1 MNANIISDERKPE
14 GKEGGSMKKNWII
27 IAIIVI
33 IIVGLSAIVLVK
45 KMGAQHDKEAVQNTL
60 AGTDQIR
67 DAPVVAAPEGEVPE
81 EYYQKK
87 LDEIENTMPKEIA
100 VIKFKHARNIF
111 AADPNLNQEEKAL
124 YMKKLEDAYKESYG
138 DVPAETP
145 DDKKEQERIKA
156 RTYEFKSSVASLKND
171 TSLSREQKETEL
183 LDLLK
188 KYIADVDKGMT
199 EEDLKA
205 EMEKLK
211 ADKTMTREEKEKK
224 LTGSVGKFVESNK
237 SKQ

>member
-1 MNANIISDERKPE
+1 
-14 GKEGGSMKKNWII
+14 MKKNWII
-27 IAIIVI
+27 IAIIAVI
-33 IIVGLSAIVLVK
+33 IAGLAAFALVK
-45 KMGAQHDKEAVQNTL
+45 KMGPQQDATPVQNAQ
-60 AGTDQIR
+60 AGSGQVQDSQGEDSPVG
-67 DAPVVAAPEGEVPE
+67 DARR
-81 EYYQKK
+81 EYYEGKVY
-87 LDEIENTMPKEIA
+87 EIENTLPREIA
-100 VIKFKHARNIF
+100 IIKFKHARNIF
-111 AADPNLNQEEKAL
+111 TADFSLNQEEKAL
-124 YMKKLEDAYKESYG
+124 YLRKLEDSYRESFG
-138 DVPAETP
+138 EVPAETP

-156 RTYEFKSSVASLKND
+156 RTYELKNSVTALRND
-171 TSLSREQKETEL
+171 ASLSRDQKETEI

-237 SKQ
+237 GKQ

>member
-1 MNANIISDERKPE
+1 MQDTQE
-14 GKEGGSMKKNWII
+14 
-27 IAIIVI
+27 
-33 IIVGLSAIVLVK
+33 SAATEV
-45 KMGAQHDKEAVQNTL
+45 
-60 AGTDQIR
+60 
-67 DAPVVAAPEGEVPE
+67 EVPA

-87 LDEIENTMPKEIA
+87 LDEIDNTMPKEIA

-111 AADPNLNQEEKAL
+111 AADPSLNQEEKAL
-124 YMKKLEDAYKESYG
+124 YMKKLEEAFRESYG

-145 DDKKEQERIKA
+145 DDKKEQERIKT
-156 RTYEFKSSVASLKND
+156 RTIEFKNSVASLKND
-171 TSLSREQKETEL
+171 ASLSREQKETEL

-188 KYIADVDKGMT
+188 KYVADVDKGMT

-237 SKQ
+237 SK